1 MLKKISFVWKKM
13 QNLVTRFLWNS
24 IKLCPKTLIVASK
37 YSFMQDSPLQ
47 NNIYVGIWNW
57 IVHATIPKSF
67 CKLMCG
73 FFLIYMWVSS
83 WTKIDCFVNF
93 RTTNVER
100 STSII
105 TLPGRITAY
114 LNRFVFYYSTTTLQE
129 PKMQQRKSL
138 C

>member
-67 CKLMCG
+67 CKLMRV
-73 FFLIYMWVSS
+73 FFLYTCEFQVGQ
-83 WTKIDCFVNF
+83 KIACFVNF

-129 PKMQQRKSL
+129 LKMQQRKSL